1 MMSSRRVH
9 FFKRKALF
17 QQQITSTDV
26 TGSIQFALSEVPGFA
41 EFTALY
47 DVYQISAVKVAIWGS
62 ANVNTA
68 VGIGNSTSIY
78 AQVFQLPNVYTVID
92 YTDDD
97 NPVDADQLM
106 EYGNCKVTRGNQVH
120 TRYFKPKIAV
130 PVFTTGLDPAYQA
143 RRSSWLSTDD
153 ADIPHYGLK
162 YVFDIPGGVTSS
174 PYYTFSITY
183 YLRFRQTK

>member
-1 MMSSRRVH
+1 MVPRRVH

-17 QQQITSTDV
+17 QQQISSSDV
-26 TGSIQFALSEVPGFA
+26 VGSIQFALSEVPGFA
-41 EFTALY
+41 EFVTLF

-62 ANVNTA
+62 ANVNSVTA
-68 VGIGNSTSIY
+68 VGSGGTTSATVY
-78 AQVFQLPNVYTVID
+78 QLPNVYTAID

-97 NPVDADQLM
+97 NPADANELM
-106 EYGNCKVTRGNQVH
+106 EYGNCKVTRGNQIHV
-120 TRYFKPKIAV
+120 RYFKPKIAV
-130 PVFTTGLDPAYQA
+130 PVYTATIDPAYQA

-153 ADIPHYGLK
+153 PGIPHYGLK